1 MLWDGYRVVDEDV
14 VVHPSG
20 LWREHRAERARD
32 QRTKGLVRIWAFD
45 KLPPGLNSAEHRVL
59 VAEREP
65 RAMARLEQLGSS
77 LVPSRVLL
85 PVGEEK
91 DEVLTQ
97 HFELRRLPTSWTTLD
112 RFLERST
119 SDMDFDER
127 ALMAAALL
135 NSLAE
140 LHSRGIAHRDLGE
153 RNIWVG
159 DGVSHALT
167 GFMACQMPDEGSV
180 SDWLDVLRCNPPD
193 PTHAVFAAKQQ
204 DVRDAA
210 RLALRIL
217 VGKAPTRHGTE
228 VDLIPLNKAGLKS
241 WFERA
246 LSVSP
251 DRSFVDAQEAAAAF
265 GAGLDSVE
273 ASRIDQTLLDHHE
286 TAIIPYVRWPPGEVI
301 QQSGQKHLYRS
312 ADSASGR
319 SVIVKIWFSLRRGQS
334 LSLDIALTRLLNG
347 VARIRQAGRRDLP
360 EYVQAGLSGLGAFV
374 VYVDAVGQSWDEQES
389 LEPRFILDQCLALV
403 RVVEALHAMD
413 LDHGDISG
421 RNVLVDVSAGNIVLI
436 DLFDVSGAGNG
447 LVRAGDLRPE
457 NAERLSLRELDRYA
471 TVTMVQ
477 RWLLRCDDER
487 LKSTIQFLED
497 ELTRDKIELLDPILT
512 RLIDA
517 QRIQYGVRPLPRL
530 RPAC

>member
-1 MLWDGYRVVDEDV
+1 VSEAVRFRGKMATITRRAAGDPLACKVRYLNSAGIHLREIPGIEGLASAFPTRWLLYASFQCLPKGSRPIEIDAMVVMDDRVLLLEIKDWNGELTANGDQWLVGGRSRGRSPVDGVAMKAKKVATFLRQTISGSHKMFVDSRVVLTGTSTKARLSAHERRYVLDLDEAKSLANQSARSKLLDPVTLSAKRAWEYEPEFEKTTRNARLFGPLEMLWDGYRVVDEDV

-20 LWREHRAERARD
+20 LRREHRAERARD

-45 KLPPGLNSAEHRVL
+45 KLPPDLNSAEHRVL

-228 VDLIPLNKAGLKS
+228 VDLIPLNKA
-241 WFERA
+241 
-246 LSVSP
+246 
-251 DRSFVDAQEAAAAF
+251 D
-265 GAGLDSVE
+265 
-273 ASRIDQTLLDHHE
+273 
-286 TAIIPYVRWPPGEVI
+286 
-301 QQSGQKHLYRS
+301 
-312 ADSASGR
+312 
-319 SVIVKIWFSLRRGQS
+319 
-334 LSLDIALTRLLNG
+334 
-347 VARIRQAGRRDLP
+347 
-360 EYVQAGLSGLGAFV
+360 
-374 VYVDAVGQSWDEQES
+374 
-389 LEPRFILDQCLALV
+389 
-403 RVVEALHAMD
+403 
-413 LDHGDISG
+413 
-421 RNVLVDVSAGNIVLI
+421 
-436 DLFDVSGAGNG
+436 
-447 LVRAGDLRPE
+447 
-457 NAERLSLRELDRYA
+457 
-471 TVTMVQ
+471 
-477 RWLLRCDDER
+477 
-487 LKSTIQFLED
+487 
-497 ELTRDKIELLDPILT
+497 
-512 RLIDA
+512 
-517 QRIQYGVRPLPRL
+517 
-530 RPAC
+530 